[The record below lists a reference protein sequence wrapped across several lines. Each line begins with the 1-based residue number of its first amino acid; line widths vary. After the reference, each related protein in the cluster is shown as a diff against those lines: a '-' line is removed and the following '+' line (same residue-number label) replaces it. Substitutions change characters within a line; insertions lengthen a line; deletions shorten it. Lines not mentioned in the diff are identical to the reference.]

1 MSRTYFQPT
10 ALEEA
15 LQIRRDNSEASL
27 LAGGTD
33 LVVAMRHD
41 RGPAGDLIDLSKI
54 MELKGIHEISD
65 SNHKAVGC
73 IHETTNCVHEKAG
86 SIRIGPMSTFT
97 EIMES
102 QLLREAAGI
111 LCEAAETVGSPQI
124 RNRGT
129 IGGNLCN
136 ASAAADCIPPL
147 LCLNA
152 AVELLSLGSDG
163 SKCIR
168 ILPLEMFLL
177 DSKKTDIRSD
187 EILTGIFFQR
197 SAGDMGFAFQ
207 KIGRRNALA
216 IARLNG
222 SCAIRLNG
230 NTVTS
235 LSFALGAATSKPERI
250 ESAEEYLKGREL
262 TDEALTAAGKRAAEY
277 VLEKTGV
284 RASSSY
290 KLPVIE
296 RFTAS
301 LIRAAA
307 ERKTEI

>member
-1 MSRTYFQPT
+1 MSRAYFQPA

-15 LQIRRDNSEASL
+15 LRIRRDNGEASL

-41 RGPAGDLIDLSKI
+41 RGPAGDVIDLSKI
-54 MELKGIHEISD
+54 LELKGIQEIAD
-65 SNHKAVGC
+65 STPVTVNGIHKMTG
-73 IHETTNCVHEKAG
+73 K
-86 SIRIGPMSTFT
+86 IRIGPMTTFT

-136 ASAAADCIPPL
+136 ASAAADCITPL

-152 AVELLSLGSDG
+152 AVELQSLGFDG
-163 SKCIR
+163 SKCTR
-168 ILPLEMFLL
+168 ILPLETFLV
-177 DSKKTDIRSD
+177 DSKKTDLRSD
-187 EILTGIFFQR
+187 EILTGILFQR
-197 SAGDMGFAFQ
+197 PAVDMSFAFQ

-222 SCAIRLNG
+222 SCAIRLAG

-235 LSFALGAATSKPERI
+235 LAFALGAATSKPERI
-250 ESAEEYLKGREL
+250 ERAEEYLTGREL
-262 TDEALTAAGKRAAEY
+262 TDEDLAAVGKRAAEY
-277 VLEKTGV
+277 VLEQTGV

-307 ERKTEI
+307 ERSTTL

>member
-1 MSRTYFQPT
+1 MSRVYYQPI

-15 LQIRRDNSEASL
+15 LQIRRDSREASL

-41 RGPAGDLIDLSKI
+41 RVPAGDLIDLSKI
-54 MELKGIHEISD
+54 LELKGIHEM
-65 SNHKAVGC
+65 
-73 IHETTNCVHEKAG
+73 AG
-86 SIRIGPMSTFT
+86 GIRISPMTTFT
-97 EIMES
+97 ELMES

-136 ASAAADCIPPL
+136 ASAAADCITPL
-147 LCLNA
+147 LCLDA
-152 AVELLSLGSDG
+152 AVELQSLGLDG
-163 SKCIR
+163 SKCTR
-168 ILPLEMFLL
+168 VLPLETFLV
-177 DSKKTDIRSD
+177 DSKKTDLRSD
-187 EILTGIFFQR
+187 EILTAILFQR
-197 SAGDMGFAFQ
+197 PAGEMSFAFQ

-222 SCAIRLNG
+222 SCAIRLKG

-250 ESAEEYLKGREL
+250 ERAEEYLTGREL
-262 TDEALTAAGKRAAEY
+262 TGEALTAAGKRAAEY

-301 LIRAAA
+301 LIREAV
-307 ERKTEI
+307 ERRNAL

>member
-1 MSRTYFQPT
+1 MSRAYFQPS

-15 LQIRRDNSEASL
+15 LQIRRDNGEASL

-54 MELKGIHEISD
+54 PELKGIHEVTG
-65 SNHKAVGC
+65 N
-73 IHETTNCVHEKAG
+73 
-86 SIRIGPMSTFT
+86 IRIGPMTTFT

-136 ASAAADCIPPL
+136 ASAAADCITPL
-147 LCLNA
+147 LCLGA
-152 AVELLSLGSDG
+152 AVELRSLGSEG
-163 SKCIR
+163 SRCTR
-168 ILPLEMFLL
+168 VLPLETFLI
-177 DSKKTDIRSD
+177 DSKKTDLRSD
-187 EILTGIFFQR
+187 EILTGILFQR
-197 SAGDMGFAFQ
+197 PAGEMSFAFQ
-207 KIGRRNALA
+207 KIGKRNALA

-222 SCAIRLNG
+222 SCAIRLRG

-250 ESAEEYLKGREL
+250 ERTEEYLTGREL
-262 TDEALTAAGKRAAEY
+262 TEAVLAAAGKRAAEY

-301 LIRAAA
+301 LIREAV
-307 ERKTEI
+307 ERRTAL

>member
-1 MSRTYFQPT
+1 MSREYFQPT
-10 ALEEA
+10 TLEEA
-15 LQIRRDNSEASL
+15 LQIRRDNREASL

-54 MELKGIHEISD
+54 LELKGMHEM
-65 SNHKAVGC
+65 
-73 IHETTNCVHEKAG
+73 AG
-86 SIRIGPMSTFT
+86 GIRIGPMTTFT
-97 EIMES
+97 ELMES
-102 QLLREAAGI
+102 QLLREAAEI

-136 ASAAADCIPPL
+136 ASAAADCITPL
-147 LCLNA
+147 LCLDA
-152 AVELLSLGSDG
+152 AVELQSLGPDG
-163 SKCIR
+163 SKCTR
-168 ILPLEMFLL
+168 VLPLDTFLMN
-177 DSKKTDIRSD
+177 SKKTDLRDD
-187 EILTGIFFQR
+187 EILTGLFFQR
-197 SAGDMGFAFQ
+197 PAAEMSFAFQ

-222 SCAIRLNG
+222 SCAIRLKG

-250 ESAEEYLKGREL
+250 ERAEEYLTGREL
-262 TDEALTAAGKRAAEY
+262 TDEALAAAGKRAAEY

-296 RFTAS
+296 RFTAT

-307 ERKTEI
+307 ERRTAL

>member
-1 MSRTYFQPT
+1 MSREYFQPT
-10 ALEEA
+10 TLEEA
-15 LQIRRDNSEASL
+15 LQIRRENGGAAL

-41 RGPAGDLIDLSKI
+41 RGPEGGLIDLSKI
-54 MELKGIHEISD
+54 FGLKGI
-65 SNHKAVGC
+65 
-73 IHETTNCVHEKAG
+73 HEKAG
-86 SIRIGPMSTFT
+86 SIRIGPMTTFT
-97 EIMES
+97 EIAES
-102 QLLREAAGI
+102 QLLREAAVI

-136 ASAAADCIPPL
+136 ASAAADCITPL

-152 AVELLSLGSDG
+152 AVELQSLESDG
-163 SKCIR
+163 SKFIR
-168 ILPLEMFLL
+168 ILPLEAFLI
-177 DSKKTDIRSD
+177 DSKKTDIRGD
-187 EILTGIFFQR
+187 EILTAISFQR
-197 SAGDMGFAFQ
+197 PTDEMSFAFQ

-222 SCAIRLNG
+222 SCAIRLKG

-235 LSFALGAATSKPERI
+235 LFFALGAATSKPERI
-250 ESAEEYLKGREL
+250 KRAEEYVTGREL
-262 TDEALTAAGKRAAEY
+262 TDETLSEAGKRAAEY

-307 ERKTEI
+307 ERRTMI